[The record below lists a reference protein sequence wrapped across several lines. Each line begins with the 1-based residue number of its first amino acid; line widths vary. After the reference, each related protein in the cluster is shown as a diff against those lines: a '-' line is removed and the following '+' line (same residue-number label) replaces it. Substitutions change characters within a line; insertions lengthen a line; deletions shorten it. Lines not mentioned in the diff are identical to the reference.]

1 MSVNLP
7 DIKAFGTAPFEAFT
21 AATASSTK
29 GLQTIAAETTDYS
42 KKSFEKSRVLFEK
55 LTGVKKIDEAIQ
67 LQSDFAKSA
76 YEDFVAHATRIGELY
91 SSLAKE
97 AFKPITV
104 TSPAKPSVV
113 AEPPKSA
120 LPRPKSRRLHS
131 LQPLS
136 CRGRPPPSRTDLK
149 QFGATHLNQRKKC
162 SINFCSS
169 SIFSVGARGAQRR
182 GQLSPATL
190 SSACIA
196 RSSNGRALFFARS
209 LPYCRGT
216 MRSRGGL
223 KVFSS

>member
-1 MSVNLP
+1 MSMNLP

-76 YEDFVAHATRIGELY
+76 YEDFVAHATKIGELY

-113 AEPPKSA
+113 AEPPKA
-120 LPRPKSRRLHS
+120 AVVTKSLV
-131 LQPLS
+131 
-136 CRGRPPPSRTDLK
+136 
-149 QFGATHLNQRKKC
+149 ATSPTK
-162 SINFCSS
+162 
-169 SIFSVGARGAQRR
+169 VA
-182 GQLSPATL
+182 SPAQP
-190 SSACIA
+190 SAVDESWQTPVA
-196 RSSNGRALFFARS
+196 AK
-209 LPYCRGT
+209 PD
-216 MRSRGGL
+216 
-223 KVFSS
+223 